1 MADKNIQMTQRN
13 AANTGWDNLYPVTKI
28 TNVLDLAGK
37 IISESGSN
45 SNGYYVRFA
54 DGTQICWH
62 TKYTTNLIDTP
73 HGNVYYS
80 GSDIWTFP
88 ASFKIPPK
96 FFSNVESAAGYSW
109 AGLGAD
115 AVSTTSA
122 SFAVFSPVKSY
133 ANAFVSLMSIG
144 NWK

>member
-1 MADKNIQMTQRN
+1 MANRNIQMKKKNGDT
-13 AANTGWDNLYPVTKI
+13 WDNLYPVTKI

-96 FFSNVESAAGYSW
+96 FFQMLNLQRAI
-109 AGLGAD
+109 LGQ
-115 AVSTTSA
+115 VLE
-122 SFAVFSPVKSY
+122 
-133 ANAFVSLMSIG
+133 LMLLVRHQLVLLCLAQLNLTQMHS
-144 NWK
+144 